1 MLDDIATIEEIDQA
15 HMLSCI
21 DAFPRHIEE
30 TIDLL
35 QKIQIFKLIKVDDV
49 IISGMGGSGIAG
61 AIVAELFRD
70 KIDIPV
76 CVNREYDLPRWA
88 RKDTLTIFLSYSGD
102 TEETLNAFKLASQKK
117 CMSICITSGGT
128 LRELAEKRDVPVV
141 VIPVDLQP
149 RAAIGYLLFALIFV
163 LQKTGVLT
171 HQIEGDVQEAVAIA
185 HEVVRE
191 NSVTVEEARN
201 PAKQVARQLF
211 GSIPQIY
218 GWGIYKPIATRWRY
232 QFNENSKVI
241 AREDVIPESNHN
253 DIVGWG
259 GNPEAAQYFSCIL
272 FRDRSSESIYLGK
285 RFDFM
290 KSVFRDSVR
299 NVIDVSVKGKS
310 SLAKMIS
317 LLMMGDY
324 VSCYLGVLRQIDP
337 TPVDVII
344 ELKQQLQKI

>member
-117 CMSICITSGGT
+117 C
-128 LRELAEKRDVPVV
+128 
-141 VIPVDLQP
+141 
-149 RAAIGYLLFALIFV
+149 
-163 LQKTGVLT
+163 
-171 HQIEGDVQEAVAIA
+171 
-185 HEVVRE
+185 
-191 NSVTVEEARN
+191 
-201 PAKQVARQLF
+201 
-211 GSIPQIY
+211 
-218 GWGIYKPIATRWRY
+218 
-232 QFNENSKVI
+232 
-241 AREDVIPESNHN
+241 
-253 DIVGWG
+253 
-259 GNPEAAQYFSCIL
+259 
-272 FRDRSSESIYLGK
+272 
-285 RFDFM
+285 
-290 KSVFRDSVR
+290 
-299 NVIDVSVKGKS
+299 
-310 SLAKMIS
+310 
-317 LLMMGDY
+317 
-324 VSCYLGVLRQIDP
+324 
-337 TPVDVII
+337 
-344 ELKQQLQKI
+344 